1 MTSNKRQKELARA
14 KYERQQER
22 RATESARRRARQRIF
37 AIGTVAV
44 VVIGVLV
51 WAGLS
56 LRSDDADVTAADPAP
71 TGAASPD
78 AAASTPATATSL
90 VCDEPGTPRPNTQSW
105 DQAPTGQALPGQ
117 LTLTTNCGD
126 IVIDVAADAAPAT
139 VASAQFLVDEGF
151 YDATTCHRLTTAG
164 IFVLQCGDPAGDGT
178 GGPGYSLPDENLPTL
193 DGVNYPAGTVAMAN
207 AGPGTAGSQFFL
219 VYEDTTLP
227 PDYTV
232 WGTVT
237 QGLDLIAAIAEAGV
251 ADGAT
256 DGPPAQPV
264 FIEKATFSA
273 A

>member
-1 MTSNKRQKELARA
+1 MTSNKRQRELARA
-14 KYERQQER
+14 KYDRQQQR
-22 RATESARRRARQRIF
+22 RASEASRRRTRQRIL

-44 VVIGVLV
+44 IVIGVLV

-56 LRSDDADVTAADPAP
+56 RGSDDTGTVAADATPSAQP
-71 TGAASPD
+71 
-78 AAASTPATATSL
+78 TPAATGTSL
-90 VCDEPGTPRPNTQSW
+90 VCAPPGTPREDNLSW
-105 DQAPTGQALPGQ
+105 AEAPATDPSPGTI
-117 LTLTTNCGD
+117 TLATNCGD
-126 IVIDVAADAAPAT
+126 IVIDVAADAAPRT
-139 VASAQFLVDEGF
+139 VASAEFLVGEGF
-151 YDATTCHRLTTAG
+151 YDATSCHRLTTAG
-164 IFVLQCGDPAGDGT
+164 IFVLQCGDPAGNGT
-178 GGPGYSLPDENLPTL
+178 GGPGYALPDENLPTA

-227 PDYTV
+227 PGYTV

-237 QGLDLIAAIAEAGV
+237 QGLDVLTAVAEAGV
-251 ADGAT
+251 ADGSS

>member
-1 MTSNKRQKELARA
+1 MTSNKRQRELARA

-22 RATESARRRARQRIF
+22 RSSETARRRRRQRIL
-37 AIGTVAV
+37 AIATVAV
-44 VVIGVLV
+44 VVVGALV
-51 WAGLS
+51 WAGVS
-56 LRSDDADVTAADPAP
+56 LRSDETP
-71 TGAASPD
+71 AASEPVASAPAE
-78 AAASTPATATSL
+78 AAPATSL
-90 VCDEPGTPRPNTQSW
+90 VCREPGTPRANTLSW
-105 DQAPTGQALPGQ
+105 DEAPTTEPQPGT
-117 LTLTTNCGD
+117 LTLATNCGD
-126 IVIDVAADAAPAT
+126 IVIEVAADAAPRT
-139 VASAQFLVDEGF
+139 VASAAFLAAEGF
-151 YDATTCHRLTTAG
+151 YDATSCHRLTTAG

-178 GGPGYSLPDENLPTL
+178 GGPGYALPDENLPAA

-207 AGPGTAGSQFFL
+207 AGPGTGGSQFFL

-227 PDYTV
+227 PGYTV

-237 QGLDLIAAIAEAGV
+237 QGLDIVQGVAEAGV